1 MSFTVTAIVH
11 ENSQAQAVIEM
22 LSRSGI
28 ERERVDISNEDSNEM
43 PRVDRV
49 GIWSSGGLVMGI
61 LIGGL
66 IGWILMPSGVLG
78 IVGALWCAVIGAIIG
93 GRALGYAASDR
104 VGTTAVSPPKV
115 VVSIQA
121 ENRSDVAN
129 ITKALNSG
137 GAERIA
143 WKENSL

>member
-22 LSRSGI
+22 LSQYGI
-28 ERERVDISNEDSNEM
+28 DRERVDISNDEINEK

-61 LIGGL
+61 LFGGL

-104 VGTTAVSPPKV
+104 VSTTAAAPPKV

-121 ENRSDVAN
+121 ENQSDVAT